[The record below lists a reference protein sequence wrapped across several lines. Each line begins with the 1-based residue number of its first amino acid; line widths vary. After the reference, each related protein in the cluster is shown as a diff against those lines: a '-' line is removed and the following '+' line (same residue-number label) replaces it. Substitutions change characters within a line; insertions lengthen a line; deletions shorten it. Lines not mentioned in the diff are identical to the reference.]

1 MTADQASD
9 DPHQLPAAV
18 RSRVVALASDALA
31 GVPETHV
38 PPLLRRA
45 MTFAPAKR
53 RKLIGGQLTQALDA
67 DEEFREHLGT
77 QVRGAA
83 GELAGRVDAQGEI
96 GDDEL
101 REAAALAY
109 ILRPDH
115 WQQLVGR
122 AERQAAEVEVS
133 GVDLTGSVEKLQ
145 ADLDRARGE
154 TKAVREKLRAQVE
167 QVKSENAQLRRTLG
181 ETRVQLREVQ
191 DAAERDRTGIDAVR
205 REAETAA
212 READAEQRR
221 LRQRIEQLESD
232 SAVNR
237 RALRDDRE
245 GENMRLRLLLD
256 TVMESASGLRRELA
270 LPPSDLLPADTVA
283 AVDPGA
289 ASQTAAVGRAL
300 LADDPGLLRRLLE
313 LPRAHL
319 ILDGYNVSK
328 TAWPDAPLDQ
338 QRSRLVSGVAALVAG
353 KGIETTVVFDGADLD
368 HPPGVTSPRHV
379 RVRFSPS
386 GVIADDLIRELV
398 AAEPTGRPVIVV
410 STDREVAESVTK
422 DGARSVASIALV
434 KVLGL
439 A

>member
-1 MTADQASD
+1 MTAEPATGGGDE
-9 DPHQLPAAV
+9 LPATL
-18 RSRVVALASDALA
+18 RGRVVALASDGLA
-31 GVPETHV
+31 GVPEQHV

-45 MTFAPAKR
+45 VAFTPAKR
-53 RKLIGGQLTQALDA
+53 RKLVGGQLTQAMDA
-67 DEEFREHLGT
+67 DDEFRQHLAT
-77 QVRGAA
+77 QVRAAA
-83 GELAGRVDAQGEI
+83 GELAARVDA
-96 GDDEL
+96 GDEVSDAEV

-109 ILRPDH
+109 ILRPAGWH
-115 WQQLVGR
+115 QLVAR
-122 AERQAAEVEVS
+122 AEQEAVAAAAT
-133 GVDLTGSVEKLQ
+133 GADLTGTVEKLQ
-145 ADLDRARGE
+145 TDLDAARGE
-154 TKAVREKLRAQVE
+154 TRAVRDKLRAQLD
-167 QVKSENAQLRRTLG
+167 QVKAENAQLRRTLG
-181 ETRVQLREVQ
+181 ETRTQLREMRQV
-191 DAAERDRTGIDAVR
+191 AERDRSAIDDVR
-205 REAETAA
+205 RAADTVA

-221 LRQRIEQLESD
+221 LRQRIDQLESD
-232 SAVNR
+232 TAANR

-283 AVDPGA
+283 AIDPGVV
-289 ASQTAAVGRAL
+289 SQTAAIGRAL

-319 ILDGYNVSK
+319 VIDGYNVSK

-338 QRSRLVSGVAALVAG
+338 QRSRLVSGVASLVAG
-353 KGIETTVVFDGADLD
+353 RAVETTIVFDGADLT
-368 HPPGVTSPRHV
+368 HAPGVTSPRHV

-434 KVLGL
+434 KVLGI